1 MVKANLQDHFDQV
14 LVPTQDITEIK
25 KGKKTIVKKKY
36 FPGYVLAKLNM
47 TDAIYHLIKDL
58 KKVSGFLGPQG
69 KPSPIAEA
77 EVQKILGNMEESVSN
92 PTNSVIFNIGEHV
105 KVSDGPFASFN
116 GLIEEIDEE
125 KSRLKVS
132 VSIFGRPTP
141 VDLDYTQVEKL

>member
-1 MVKANLQDHFDQV
+1 MMKWYIIQAYSGFEKKVSEQIEEELVKANLQDHFDQV

-69 KPSPIAEA
+69 KPSPIAEE
-77 EVQKILGNMEESVSN
+77 EVKKILGNM
-92 PTNSVIFNIGEHV
+92 
-105 KVSDGPFASFN
+105 
-116 GLIEEIDEE
+116 
-125 KSRLKVS
+125 
-132 VSIFGRPTP
+132 
-141 VDLDYTQVEKL
+141 